1 MNLPNKL
8 TMLRIFIVP
17 FIIIVYLLNN
27 VIDQALVNLSFY
39 IMGALYVIASFTDF
53 LDGYIARKN
62 NIVTTFGKF
71 MDPLADKLLNITA
84 IILLTTIYHT
94 ENAGLFMWM
103 PFWILIIF
111 VTRDLVVTSIRIV
124 AMSEGKVV
132 AAQWSGKIRTAFTMV
147 TVTYY
152 FFLMPIN
159 NLIINIIGVILT
171 SIFAL
176 LTVYS
181 MIDYFVVNKSAILK
195 EK

>member
-1 MNLPNKL
+1 
-8 TMLRIFIVP
+8 
-17 FIIIVYLLNN
+17 LL
-27 VIDQALVNLSFY
+27 A
-39 IMGALYVIASFTDF
+39 
-53 LDGYIARKN
+53 
-62 NIVTTFGKF
+62 
-71 MDPLADKLLNITA
+71 
-84 IILLTTIYHT
+84 TIYHT
-94 ENAGLFMWM
+94 ANAGLYMWM
-103 PFWILIIF
+103 PFWVLIIF

-152 FFLMPIN
+152 FFLMPLN
-159 NLIINIIGVILT
+159 NQIINIIGIILT
-171 SIFAL
+171 SMFAL